1 VGDQILLLV
10 VGFVLTTV
18 AGGALGYYFQRRTW
32 NANRREAERQEAAT
46 VFGEVSRLMDRRLY
60 RMWSLLWRL
69 DPGPE
74 NEQRL
79 PDDLTAYRDLLR
91 EWNDSLNR
99 NLALTQRYFGAAVGD
114 FVDRVLYEE
123 FKRLG
128 GHLEDLYRR
137 RGQPHIGSESDRLD
151 GEVKALSDEVY
162 QLNRY
167 MIALIQQGNVGLYH
181 SAGREPVERAPWEL
195 DLRLGSRGPR
205 VAAWQT
211 ALTAVGASKLAVDG
225 RFGAATDAATR
236 DFQRDFGL
244 PQDGTVGPDDR
255 AAMDARLPPIRR
267 PNW

>member
-1 VGDQILLLV
+1 MGGQILLLV

-60 RMWSLLWRL
+60 RMWSFLWRL
-69 DPGPE
+69 DPGAE

-79 PDDLTAYRDLLR
+79 RDDLTAYRDLLR

-99 NLALTQRYFGAAVGD
+99 NLALTQRYFGSAVGD

-128 GHLEDLYRR
+128 ECLEDLYRR
-137 RGQPHIGSESDRLD
+137 RGQPEIGSECDRLD
-151 GEVKALSDEVY
+151 GELKALSDEVY

-167 MIALIQQGNVGLYH
+167 MISMIQQGNVGLYH
-181 SAGREPVERAPWEL
+181 SAGREPVERAPWDL
-195 DLRLGSRGPR
+195 DLRVGSRGPR

-211 ALTAVGASKLAVDG
+211 ALATLGKSKLAVDG
-225 RFGAATDAATR
+225 RFGTDTDAATR
-236 DFQRDFGL
+236 DFQRKVGL
-244 PQDGTVGPDDR
+244 PQNGTVGPDDR
-255 AAMDARLPPIRR
+255 TAMDARLPPIRR